1 MEVGGKEDF
10 KERTLRTLKQGLG
23 KFWKRRS
30 VTITEYDPCYKVAY
44 LGNVIT
50 GWAKGEGCVE
60 KPLNTLWKNYN
71 SSSKPDVQMKLTVTQ
86 SGLKAVTKE
95 HGLTEYWS
103 HRVTYC
109 AAPSDY
115 PRVFCW
121 VYRHEGRKLKQE
133 LRCHAVLCRKES
145 TATRMA
151 TQLSS
156 RLQQALTEF
165 KRDKLSRQNARL
177 SLANAVYD
185 NPSLPR
191 RKILLST
198 GSHNYRPPLERSK
211 SAPKLMSIEESIEED
226 EEYEIRKSFRRPRH
240 HSTCDK
246 PDITSPNKSEFY
258 RKSIE
263 PDHINGDNSSIKTDE
278 TIDTIIE
285 EELQEEVIQN
295 PFGLDYILEE
305 RTWKSDG
312 MVSFDEDE
320 FTTDNETEEECSRIG
335 SISDDESQLELALR
349 IVEGSRKVEDDPL
362 PTGYREDDDD
372 HHHNHHQTLT
382 TTEDFDLNLQ
392 SHFHHHHQHHLH
404 DCLHQEEDSEEVP
417 EVIQNT
423 NSLVRNRKKLFE
435 DLQKER
441 NNQINFDDKPL
452 KNTTLIQHRR
462 RIFEPYH
469 VLHFSETN
477 NLDKAYLELEEDS
490 TPSLQSISSSSDT
503 SSKADTTIR
512 AKPHYD
518 LDSLSEEDSDESGY
532 VEAIPQ
538 EGADDKE
545 RDLPHHHLM
554 KTCVL
559 TTKTACVHV

>member
-10 KERTLRTLKQGLG
+10 KERTLRSLKQGLG
-23 KFWKRRS
+23 RLWKRRS

-71 SSSKPDVQMKLTVTQ
+71 SSNKPDVQMKLTVTQ

-109 AAPSDY
+109 AAPSGY
-115 PRVFCW
+115 PKVFCW

-151 TQLSS
+151 AQLSA
-156 RLQQALTEF
+156 RLAQALTEF

-226 EEYEIRKSFRRPRH
+226 EETEMRKSIRRPRH
-240 HSTCDK
+240 
-246 PDITSPNKSEFY
+246 
-258 RKSIE
+258 
-263 PDHINGDNSSIKTDE
+263 NSSSARSDDIASKTEIFKLVESNCIDNDCTK
-278 TIDTIIE
+278 TIDNTMSTVIE
-285 EELQEEVIQN
+285 EEDSVEVVVN
-295 PFGLDYILEE
+295 PFGLDDVLEE
-305 RTWKSDG
+305 RTWKSDI
-312 MVSFDEDE
+312 VSFDEDD
-320 FTTDNETEEECSRIG
+320 FTTDNETEEESSRIS
-335 SISDDESQLELALR
+335 SISDEESHLELALR
-349 IVEGSRKVEDDPL
+349 IVEGSRKVEEDPL
-362 PTGYREDDDD
+362 PTGYRENDKNETIPNNDYLLDDISS
-372 HHHNHHQTLT
+372 
-382 TTEDFDLNLQ
+382 EGY
-392 SHFHHHHQHHLH
+392 HLH
-404 DCLHQEEDSEEVP
+404 HEEDTEGVP
-417 EVIQNT
+417 DILQNC
-423 NSLVRNRKKLFE
+423 NSLVRNRRKLFE
-435 DLQKER
+435 DLQKD
-441 NNQINFDDKPL
+441 NNNVDQMNFDDKPL
-452 KNTTLIQHRR
+452 KNATLVQHRR
-462 RIFEPYH
+462 RLFEPYH
-469 VLHFSETN
+469 VLHFSDSNTLE
-477 NLDKAYLELEEDS
+477 KAYLDLEEDS
-490 TPSLQSISSSSDT
+490 TPSLQSISSGSDT

-512 AKPHYD
+512 VKPHYD

-532 VEAIPQ
+532 VEAVPQ

-559 TTKTACVHV
+559 TTKTACVQV